1 VADRLIEITKGVYD
15 AFNRGDFDSVLA
27 HADPEFE
34 VYDPDR
40 TGIVHRGREGWQSFI
55 RDWMETWD
63 SYAVEPEELKRNG
76 DHVFVQVR
84 QSGVG
89 QSSGIEFSEPL
100 HQVLTF
106 DGEKVVRFAIYI
118 ERADAERAAGLRD

>member
-1 VADRLIEITKGVYD
+1 MADRLIEKTREIYD
-15 AFNRGDFDSVLA
+15 AFNAGDFDSLLA
-27 HADPEFE
+27 NADPEFE
-34 VYDPDR
+34 VHDRDR
-40 TGIVHRGREGWQSFI
+40 TGLVHRGHEGWQSFI
-55 RDWMETWD
+55 REWMENWQ
-63 SYAVEPEELKRNG
+63 SYTIEPEQLQRSG

-89 QSSGIEFSEPL
+89 RGSGIEYSEPL

-118 ERADAERAAGLRD
+118 ERTDAERAAGLRD